1 MTILTLA
8 FSMFL
13 GFIGGYFAAR
23 IAVDRAMFSNNK
35 TVKSI
40 SEAQYE
46 TDHNIIGIQGQIEG
60 LEQSLVNLGNARN
73 IDGDVWN
80 SNFSNV
86 KEFMKQQVALNA
98 KVDQAL
104 RVLQT
109 FGTNP
114 YQNDDD
120 VVVKMSAIS
129 NAEITEA
136 ENVPVAEAI
145 EEKARY

>member
-80 SNFSNV
+80 ANYSNV

-98 KVDQAL
+98 KVDQAI

-120 VVVKMSAIS
+120 VVLTTVSATPVSVEDS
-129 NAEITEA
+129 NDSIH
-136 ENVPVAEAI
+136 
-145 EEKARY
+145 

>member
-40 SEAQYE
+40 SESQYE
-46 TDHNIIGIQGQIEG
+46 TNQDVIGLQEQINA
-60 LEQSLVNLGNARN
+60 LDQSLYDMNAARV
-73 IDGDVWN
+73 IDGDRWN
-80 SNFSNV
+80 VNYGNV

-120 VVVKMSAIS
+120 VVVKMSAVS
-129 NAEITEA
+129 NAEVTEA
-136 ENVPVAEAI
+136 EDVC
-145 EEKARY
+145 

>member
-40 SEAQYE
+40 SQAQYE
-46 TDHNIIGIQGQIEG
+46 TSHDIIGIQGQIEG

-80 SNFSNV
+80 SNFGNV

-98 KVDQAL
+98 KVDQAI

-114 YQNDDD
+114 YQKDDED
-120 VVVKMSAIS
+120 VLYDGST
-129 NAEITEA
+129 AETNEEEA
-136 ENVPVAEAI
+136 
-145 EEKARY
+145 

>member
-40 SEAQYE
+40 SESQYE
-46 TDHNIIGIQGQIEG
+46 TSHDIIGLQGQIEG
-60 LEQSLVNLGNARN
+60 LDKSLQNMNAART
-73 IDGDVWN
+73 IDGDIWN

-98 KVDQAL
+98 KVDQAI

-114 YQNDDD
+114 YQSDED
-120 VVVKMSAIS
+120 VVVKMSAVS
-129 NAEITEA
+129 NAEVTEA
-136 ENVPVAEAI
+136 ENVPVAEI
-145 EEKARY
+145 GEEEA

>member
-46 TDHNIIGIQGQIEG
+46 VDHNIIGIQGQIEG

-80 SNFSNV
+80 SNFNNV

-98 KVDQAL
+98 KMDQAL
-104 RVLQT
+104 RVMQELN
-109 FGTNP
+109 TNP
-114 YQNDDD
+114 YKESDDE
-120 VVVKMSAIS
+120 VLATIS
-129 NAEITEA
+129 GET
-136 ENVPVAEAI
+136 V
-145 EEKARY
+145 EE

>member
-23 IAVDRAMFSNNK
+23 IAVDRAVFSNNK

-40 SEAQYE
+40 SEAQYN
-46 TDHNIIGIQGQIEG
+46 TSHDIISLQGQIEG
-60 LEQSLVNLGNARN
+60 LEQSLVSIGAARTV
-73 IDGDVWN
+73 DGDVWN

-114 YQNDDD
+114 YQKEDEE
-120 VVVKMSAIS
+120 VLYSGP
-129 NAEITEA
+129 T
-136 ENVPVAEAI
+136 AEAS
-145 EEKARY
+145 EEEA

>member
-46 TDHNIIGIQGQIEG
+46 TDHNIIGIQGQIEA
-60 LEQSLVNLGNARN
+60 LEQSLVNLGNARS

-80 SNFSNV
+80 ANYSNV

-98 KVDQAL
+98 KVDQAI

-114 YQNDDD
+114 YQDSEEE
-120 VVVKMSAIS
+120 VLYSGPT
-129 NAEITEA
+129 AETGEEEA
-136 ENVPVAEAI
+136 
-145 EEKARY
+145 

>member
-40 SEAQYE
+40 SEAQYKE
-46 TDHNIIGIQGQIEG
+46 SNDIVSLQGQIEG

-80 SNFSNV
+80 ANYGNV

-104 RVLQT
+104 RVMQELN
-109 FGTNP
+109 TNP
-114 YQNDDD
+114 YKESDDE
-120 VVVKMSAIS
+120 VLATIS
-129 NAEITEA
+129 GET
-136 ENVPVAEAI
+136 V
-145 EEKARY
+145 EE

>member
-1 MTILTLA
+1 MAILTLA

-23 IAVDRAMFSNNK
+23 ITVDRVMFSNNK
-35 TVKSI
+35 IVKSI

-46 TDHNIIGIQGQIEG
+46 TSHDIIGIKGKIEG
-60 LEQSLVNLGNARN
+60 LEQSLVSLGNACAV
-73 IDGDVWN
+73 DGDTWN
-80 SNFSNV
+80 SNFGNV

-98 KVDQAL
+98 KVDQAI

-114 YQNDDD
+114 YQDSEEEVLYNGPT
-120 VVVKMSAIS
+120 
-129 NAEITEA
+129 AESSEEEA
-136 ENVPVAEAI
+136 
-145 EEKARY
+145 

>member
-46 TDHNIIGIQGQIEG
+46 TSHDIIGLQGQIEG
-60 LEQSLVNLGNARN
+60 LEQSLVNLGNARS

-80 SNFSNV
+80 SNFGNV

-98 KVDQAL
+98 KVDQAI

-114 YQNDDD
+114 YKDSDEEVLYNG
-120 VVVKMSAIS
+120 S
-129 NAEITEA
+129 T
-136 ENVPVAEAI
+136 AEAS
-145 EEKARY
+145 EEEA

>member
-40 SEAQYE
+40 SESQYN
-46 TDHNIIGIQGQIEG
+46 TDHDIVSIQGQIEG
-60 LEQSLVNLGNARN
+60 LEQSLVNLGAARTV
-73 IDGDVWN
+73 DGDIWN
-80 SNFSNV
+80 SNFANV

-104 RVLQT
+104 RVMQELNP
-109 FGTNP
+109 NP
-114 YQNDDD
+114 YQAPDEE
-120 VVVKMSAIS
+120 VLATIS
-129 NAEITEA
+129 GET
-136 ENVPVAEAI
+136 V
-145 EEKARY
+145 EK

>member
-40 SEAQYE
+40 SEAQYD
-46 TDHNIIGIQGQIEG
+46 TSHDIISLQEQIDA
-60 LEQSLVNLGNARN
+60 LDKSLQNMNAART

-86 KEFMKQQVALNA
+86 KEFMKQQTALNA
-98 KVDQAL
+98 QVNQAL
-104 RVLQT
+104 NVLNT
-109 FGTNP
+109 FSAQSP
-114 YQNDDD
+114 YSRAFED
-120 VVVKMSAIS
+120 
-129 NAEITEA
+129 TE
-136 ENVPVAEAI
+136 EVLYSGPTAEAS
-145 EEKARY
+145 EEEA

>member
-1 MTILTLA
+1 MAILTLA

-46 TDHNIIGIQGQIEG
+46 TSHDIIGIQGQIEG
-60 LEQSLVNLGNARN
+60 LEQSLVDLGNARN

-98 KVDQAL
+98 KVDQAI

-109 FGTNP
+109 FGLNP
-114 YQNDDD
+114 YRGSDGEVLYN
-120 VVVKMSAIS
+120 VYNGPA
-129 NAEITEA
+129 AESSEEEA
-136 ENVPVAEAI
+136 GD
-145 EEKARY
+145 

>member
-46 TDHNIIGIQGQIEG
+46 TDHNIIGIQGQIEA

-98 KVDQAL
+98 KMDQAI

-114 YQNDDD
+114 YQDSEEEVLYNGP
-120 VVVKMSAIS
+120 
-129 NAEITEA
+129 T
-136 ENVPVAEAI
+136 AEAS
-145 EEKARY
+145 EEEA

>member
-35 TVKSI
+35 TIKSV

-46 TDHNIIGIQGQIEG
+46 TSHDIIGLQEQIDA
-60 LEQSLVNLGNARN
+60 LDKSLQNMNAART

-80 SNFSNV
+80 SNFSNT

-98 KVDQAL
+98 QVDQAL

-114 YQNDDD
+114 YKDSDEE
-120 VVVKMSAIS
+120 VLYSGP
-129 NAEITEA
+129 T
-136 ENVPVAEAI
+136 AEAS
-145 EEKARY
+145 EEEA

>member
-40 SEAQYE
+40 SESQYE
-46 TDHNIIGIQGQIEG
+46 TSHDIIGLQGQIEG
-60 LEQSLVNLGNARN
+60 LDKSLQNMNAART
-73 IDGDVWN
+73 IDGDIWN

-98 KVDQAL
+98 KVDQAI

-114 YQNDDD
+114 YQSDED

-129 NAEITEA
+129 NAEVTEA
-136 ENVPVAEAI
+136 ENVPVAEI
-145 EEKARY
+145 GEEEA

>member
-40 SEAQYE
+40 SESQYE
-46 TDHNIIGIQGQIEG
+46 MSHEIIGLQGQIEG
-60 LEQSLVNLGNARN
+60 LDQSIVDLRNARN
-73 IDGDVWN
+73 IDGDTLN
-80 SNFSNV
+80 SNFGNV

-98 KVDQAL
+98 KVDQAI

-114 YQNDDD
+114 YQSDDD
-120 VVVKMSAIS
+120 VVVKMSAVS
-129 NAEITEA
+129 NADITEV
-136 ENVPVAEAI
+136 ENVQVAETI

>member
-23 IAVDRAMFSNNK
+23 IAVDRVMFSNNK

-40 SEAQYE
+40 SESQYE
-46 TDHNIIGIQGQIEG
+46 TNQDIIGLQ
-60 LEQSLVNLGNARN
+60 EQFDALDESLQKMNAART
-73 IDGDVWN
+73 IDGDRWN
-80 SNFSNV
+80 ANYGNV
-86 KEFMKQQVALNA
+86 REFMKQQVALNA
-98 KVDQAL
+98 KVDQAI

-114 YQNDDD
+114 YQNEDEE
-120 VVVKMSAIS
+120 VLYSGPT
-129 NAEITEA
+129 AESSEEEA
-136 ENVPVAEAI
+136 
-145 EEKARY
+145 

>member
-40 SEAQYE
+40 SESQYE
-46 TDHNIIGIQGQIEG
+46 TSHDIIGLQGQIEG
-60 LEQSLVNLGNARN
+60 LDKSLQNMNAART

-98 KVDQAL
+98 KVDQAI

-136 ENVPVAEAI
+136 ENAPVAKASEEEA
-145 EEKARY
+145 

>member
-40 SEAQYE
+40 SESQYE
-46 TDHNIIGIQGQIEG
+46 TSHDIIGLQGQIEG
-60 LEQSLVNLGNARN
+60 LDKSLQNMNAART
-73 IDGDVWN
+73 IDGDIWN

-86 KEFMKQQVALNA
+86 KEFMKQQTALNA
-98 KVDQAL
+98 QVNQAL
-104 RVLQT
+104 NVLNT
-109 FGTNP
+109 FSAQSP
-114 YQNDDD
+114 YSRSFEDTEEVLYNGPT
-120 VVVKMSAIS
+120 
-129 NAEITEA
+129 AEVNEEEA
-136 ENVPVAEAI
+136 
-145 EEKARY
+145 

>member
-46 TDHNIIGIQGQIEG
+46 TSHDIIGLQGQIEG

-80 SNFSNV
+80 SNFGNV

-98 KVDQAL
+98 KVDQAI

-114 YQNDDD
+114 YQDSDEEVLYNVQSD
-120 VVVKMSAIS
+120 
-129 NAEITEA
+129 TEA
-136 ENVPVAEAI
+136 SEEEA
-145 EEKARY
+145 

>member
-40 SEAQYE
+40 SESQYE
-46 TDHNIIGIQGQIEG
+46 TSHDIIGLQEQIDA
-60 LEQSLVNLGNARN
+60 LDKSLQNMNAART
-73 IDGDVWN
+73 IDGDIWN
-80 SNFSNV
+80 SNFSNA
-86 KEFMKQQVALNA
+86 KEFIKQQVALNA
-98 KVDQAL
+98 KVDQAI

-109 FGTNP
+109 FGANP
-114 YQNDDD
+114 YQSDED
-120 VVVKMSAIS
+120 VVVKMSAVS

-136 ENVPVAEAI
+136 ENVPVAEI
-145 EEKARY
+145 GKEEA

>member
-46 TDHNIIGIQGQIEG
+46 TSHDIIGIQGQIEG

-80 SNFSNV
+80 SNFGNV

-98 KVDQAL
+98 KVDQAI

-114 YQNDDD
+114 YQYSDEEVLYNGP
-120 VVVKMSAIS
+120 
-129 NAEITEA
+129 T
-136 ENVPVAEAI
+136 AEAS
-145 EEKARY
+145 EEEA

>member
-40 SEAQYE
+40 SESQYE
-46 TDHNIIGIQGQIEG
+46 TSHDIIGLQGQIEG
-60 LEQSLVNLGNARN
+60 LDKSLQNMNAART
-73 IDGDVWN
+73 IDGDIWN

-98 KVDQAL
+98 KVDQAI

-114 YQNDDD
+114 YQSDED
-120 VVVKMSAIS
+120 VVVKMSAVS
-129 NAEITEA
+129 NAEVTEA
-136 ENVPVAEAI
+136 ENVPVAEI
-145 EEKARY
+145 GKEEA

>member
-46 TDHNIIGIQGQIEG
+46 TNQDIIGLQEQFDALDKS
-60 LEQSLVNLGNARN
+60 LENMNAART

-80 SNFSNV
+80 SNFGNV
-86 KEFMKQQVALNA
+86 KEFMKQQTALNA
-98 KVDQAL
+98 QVNQAL
-104 RVLQT
+104 NVL
-109 FGTNP
+109 NAL
-114 YQNDDD
+114 
-120 VVVKMSAIS
+120 SAPS
-129 NAEITEA
+129 TYLRSFEDEVLYNGPT
-136 ENVPVAEAI
+136 AEAS
-145 EEKARY
+145 EEEAGD

>member
-46 TDHNIIGIQGQIEG
+46 TDHNIIGIQGQIEA

-80 SNFSNV
+80 ANYSNV

-104 RVLQT
+104 RVMQELN
-109 FGTNP
+109 TNP
-114 YQNDDD
+114 YKESDDE
-120 VVVKMSAIS
+120 VLATIS
-129 NAEITEA
+129 GET
-136 ENVPVAEAI
+136 V
-145 EEKARY
+145 EE

>member
-46 TDHNIIGIQGQIEG
+46 TDHNIIGIQGQIEA

-80 SNFSNV
+80 SNFGNV
-86 KEFMKQQVALNA
+86 KEFMKQQIALNA

-109 FGTNP
+109 FGANP
-114 YQNDDD
+114 YQDSEEE
-120 VVVKMSAIS
+120 VLYSGP
-129 NAEITEA
+129 TE
-136 ENVPVAEAI
+136 EAN
-145 EEKARY
+145 EEEA

>member
-1 MTILTLA
+1 MAILTLA

-46 TDHNIIGIQGQIEG
+46 TSHDIIGIQGQIEG

-109 FGTNP
+109 FGTSP
-114 YQNDDD
+114 YQDSEEEVLYNG
-120 VVVKMSAIS
+120 ST
-129 NAEITEA
+129 AESSEEEA
-136 ENVPVAEAI
+136 
-145 EEKARY
+145 

>member
-46 TDHNIIGIQGQIEG
+46 TSHDIIGIQGQIEG

-80 SNFSNV
+80 ANYSNV

-98 KVDQAL
+98 KVDQAI

-114 YQNDDD
+114 YQSDDD
-120 VVVKMSAIS
+120 VVVKMSAVS
-129 NAEITEA
+129 NAEISEA
-136 ENVPVAEAI
+136 EDVH
-145 EEKARY
+145 

>member
-40 SEAQYE
+40 SESQYE
-46 TDHNIIGIQGQIEG
+46 TSHDIIGLQEQIDG
-60 LEQSLVNLGNARN
+60 LDKSLQNMNAART

-80 SNFSNV
+80 SNFGNV
-86 KEFMKQQVALNA
+86 KEFMKQQTALNA
-98 KVDQAL
+98 QVNQAL
-104 RVLQT
+104 NVLNT
-109 FGTNP
+109 FSAQSP
-114 YQNDDD
+114 YSRSFEDTEEVLYNGPT
-120 VVVKMSAIS
+120 
-129 NAEITEA
+129 AEPSEEEA
-136 ENVPVAEAI
+136 
-145 EEKARY
+145 

>member
-1 MTILTLA
+1 MAILTLA

-46 TDHNIIGIQGQIEG
+46 TSHEIIGIQGQIEG
-60 LEQSLVNLGNARN
+60 LEQSLVDLGNARN

-80 SNFSNV
+80 SNFGNV

-109 FGTNP
+109 FGANP
-114 YQNDDD
+114 YQQDDEVLVNATEVED
-120 VVVKMSAIS
+120 VH
-129 NAEITEA
+129 
-136 ENVPVAEAI
+136 
-145 EEKARY
+145 

>member
-40 SEAQYE
+40 SESQYE
-46 TDHNIIGIQGQIEG
+46 TNQDVIGLQEQINA
-60 LEQSLVNLGNARN
+60 LDQSLYDMNAARV
-73 IDGDVWN
+73 IDGDRWN
-80 SNFSNV
+80 ANYGNV

-120 VVVKMSAIS
+120 VVVKMSAVS
-129 NAEITEA
+129 NAEVTEA
-136 ENVPVAEAI
+136 EDVC
-145 EEKARY
+145 

>member
-46 TDHNIIGIQGQIEG
+46 MSHEIIGLQGQIEG
-60 LEQSLVNLGNARN
+60 LDQSLVDLRNARN
-73 IDGDVWN
+73 IDGDTLN
-80 SNFSNV
+80 SNFGNV
-86 KEFMKQQVALNA
+86 REFMKQQVALNA

-120 VVVKMSAIS
+120 VVVKMSAVS
-129 NAEITEA
+129 NAEVTEA
-136 ENVPVAEAI
+136 EDVPVAETI

>member
-40 SEAQYE
+40 SESQYE
-46 TDHNIIGIQGQIEG
+46 TNQDVIGLQEQINA
-60 LEQSLVNLGNARN
+60 LDQSLYDMNAARV
-73 IDGDVWN
+73 IDGDRWN
-80 SNFSNV
+80 ANYGNV

-109 FGTNP
+109 FGANP
-114 YQNDDD
+114 YQSDDD
-120 VVVKMSAIS
+120 VVVKMSAVS
-129 NAEITEA
+129 NAEISEA
-136 ENVPVAEAI
+136 EDVH
-145 EEKARY
+145 

>member
-46 TDHNIIGIQGQIEG
+46 ADHNIISLQGQIEG
-60 LEQSLVNLGNARN
+60 LEQSLVNLGNARS
-73 IDGDVWN
+73 IDGDIWN
-80 SNFSNV
+80 SNYGNV

-104 RVLQT
+104 RVMQELN
-109 FGTNP
+109 TNP
-114 YQNDDD
+114 YKESDDE
-120 VVVKMSAIS
+120 VLATIS
-129 NAEITEA
+129 GET
-136 ENVPVAEAI
+136 V
-145 EEKARY
+145 EE